1 MINNNDIEEN
11 SLNSIKISLN
21 TKQKLSNNFQF
32 IRKNKLRSIYL
43 IITILFPFSILY
55 IIHLSLKLKKLD
67 NNQQNIKEKNE
78 LLDMCY
84 KSRGLYYTKMRRM
97 EKSELVT
104 IQDKLNYLLIHESPD
119 MKSKIAD
126 KILLH
131 DYSIKKLGKDI
142 CVPIIKIYDNAN
154 DIKLEDLPDKF
165 VLKCNHGSGMNIIC
179 DNKTEFDLNLA
190 KKRLNQWK
198 SINYGLKF
206 NEFQYLNIDRKIFA
220 EQFLQKD
227 IEDYK
232 IYCFHGNCKFIR
244 VQKHLEGLPYRL
256 NNYYDL
262 NWKLTEIETGLS
274 NCKRMP
280 NIIYEKPKNFDLMI
294 EYAEKLSEDFAF
306 VRVDFY
312 NINGKIYLG
321 EMTFSPSNMV
331 FKLKD
336 RQQSIELGK
345 LIYLD
350 KINKNLLV

>member
-21 TKQKLSNNFQF
+21 TKEKLSNNFQF

-119 MKSKIAD
+119 MKSKISD

-198 SINYGLKF
+198 SINYGLTSTIFKR
-206 NEFQYLNIDRKIFA
+206 NIFC
-220 EQFLQKD
+220 L
-227 IEDYK
+227 
-232 IYCFHGNCKFIR
+232 
-244 VQKHLEGLPYRL
+244 
-256 NNYYDL
+256 
-262 NWKLTEIETGLS
+262 
-274 NCKRMP
+274 
-280 NIIYEKPKNFDLMI
+280 
-294 EYAEKLSEDFAF
+294 
-306 VRVDFY
+306 
-312 NINGKIYLG
+312 
-321 EMTFSPSNMV
+321 
-331 FKLKD
+331 
-336 RQQSIELGK
+336 
-345 LIYLD
+345 
-350 KINKNLLV
+350 NLLECKSI